1 MPDTSA
7 APATPAAP
15 DAAPDAI
22 VIGAGPGGLA
32 AAAALHRRGVRTLV
46 LERSDAVGASWR
58 QHYDRLHL
66 HTTRRLSSLPGF
78 AIPRAYGR
86 WVGRDD
92 VVRYLEQYTQAHG
105 LDIATGIEVSRIE
118 RATDGSGGWVLPATG
133 GRRLT
138 ARSIVIATGTNHTPR
153 LPDWPGLDTFDGELL
168 HASRYRNGKPYKGR
182 DILVVGVGNTGAEI
196 AVDLAEAG
204 ASRVRLAVRTPPHIM
219 RRSTAGWPAQRTGI
233 LVRRL
238 PTRLVDRVAPYVERI
253 SVPDLSAYGL
263 PRPDNGLYSRVREG
277 SIPVQDVGLI
287 AAVQARTVEPVT
299 AVEGFEGR
307 EVLLADG
314 SRITP
319 DAVIAATGYR
329 NGLEPLVGHLG
340 VLNERGRPTVHGS
353 RTPKEAP
360 GLFFTGYTNPI
371 SGMFREMA
379 IDAERIARAVARR

>member
-1 MPDTSA
+1 
-7 APATPAAP
+7 
-15 DAAPDAI
+15 
-22 VIGAGPGGLA
+22 
-32 AAAALHRRGVRTLV
+32 
-46 LERSDAVGASWR
+46 
-58 QHYDRLHL
+58 
-66 HTTRRLSSLPGF
+66 
-78 AIPRAYGR
+78 
-86 WVGRDD
+86 
-92 VVRYLEQYTQAHG
+92 
-105 LDIATGIEVSRIE
+105 
-118 RATDGSGGWVLPATG
+118 
-133 GRRLT
+133 
-138 ARSIVIATGTNHTPR
+138 
-153 LPDWPGLDTFDGELL
+153 
-168 HASRYRNGKPYKGR
+168 
-182 DILVVGVGNTGAEI
+182 
-196 AVDLAEAG
+196 
-204 ASRVRLAVRTPPHIM
+204 
-219 RRSTAGWPAQRTGI
+219 
-233 LVRRL
+233 VRRL